1 MGTTLSP
8 IEFMKLFKPLLV
20 LSKEKDPVVGMILGA
35 KSVFS
40 IYVDEKLIQI

>member
-1 MGTTLSP
+1 MGITRSP

-35 KSVFS
+35 KSSSSFFS
-40 IYVDEKLIQI
+40 LFG